1 MSNLTNFQMVR
12 EFHRAFNVTESPV
25 PNCDIGSTLQELRLR
40 LIEEETDELVVA
52 LDSFDN
58 AEILKELCDL
68 LYVVY
73 GFGAVMGMDV
83 DAAFALVH
91 ASNMSKLTADGTPL
105 RRSDGKIMKSVLY
118 TPPDL
123 SGLL

>member
-73 GFGAVMGMDV
+73 GFGAVMGFDV

>member
-12 EFHRAFNVTESPV
+12 EFHKAFGVEEASHPSVLLPMELEQLRWRLMLEELSELKEAFIQSDTEA
-25 PNCDIGSTLQELRLR
+25 T
-40 LIEEETDELVVA
+40 
-52 LDSFDN
+52 
-58 AEILKELCDL
+58 LKELCDL

>member
-12 EFHRAFNVTESPV
+12 EFHKAFGVEEASHPTV
-25 PNCDIGSTLQELRLR
+25 DISENLAQLRFGLIDEERSEL
-40 LIEEETDELVVA
+40 EDAFGEYDQQGV
-52 LDSFDN
+52 
-58 AEILKELCDL
+58 LKELCDL

>member
-12 EFHRAFNVTESPV
+12 EFHRAFGVSESKV
-25 PNCDIGSTLQELRLR
+25 PNVDLPSDIRQLRYDLINEELDELQEAVYFGD
-40 LIEEETDELVVA
+40 IA
-52 LDSFDN
+52 G
-58 AEILKELCDL
+58 AMKELCDL

-118 TPPDL
+118 APPDL